1 MGKSEPRPK
10 YQLLDKMRFELMNY
24 TLKPERK
31 SNDPTFENS

>member
-10 YQLLDKMRFELMNY
+10 YQLLDKTHLELTNCI
-24 TLKPERK
+24 LKPERK